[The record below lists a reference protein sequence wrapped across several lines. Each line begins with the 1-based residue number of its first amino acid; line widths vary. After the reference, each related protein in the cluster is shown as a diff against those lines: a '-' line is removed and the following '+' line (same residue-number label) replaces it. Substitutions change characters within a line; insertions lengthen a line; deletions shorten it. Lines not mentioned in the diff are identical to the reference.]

1 VRACAHTHV
10 RDIYIYIYTFLFS
23 IYIYIYIGDIARAR
37 VRMRVAGIIFVSRL
51 LGRDLHG
58 NFARKK
64 KSSIRERCEA
74 RDKQQE

>member
-1 VRACAHTHV
+1 
-10 RDIYIYIYTFLFS
+10 
-23 IYIYIYIGDIARAR
+23 
-37 VRMRVAGIIFVSRL
+37 MRVAGIIFVSRL